1 MMGLC
6 TGYTTLALVKF
17 NCSSDN
23 ISNWKKP
30 GPSSTSLRLGFCI
43 LLNQYNLI
51 LKDKQLLRRTQTVSK
66 ARATNKT
73 FSSLQSKSSKNKQ
86 TNQRHTTTTQTN
98 KTQTQISISFI
109 SLFHFSLMTVLTIA
123 GDLFS
128 FQMHSHPSS
137 MYSVLTD
144 CTATF
149 A

>member
-1 MMGLC
+1 M
-6 TGYTTLALVKF
+6 
-17 NCSSDN
+17 
-23 ISNWKKP
+23 
-30 GPSSTSLRLGFCI
+30 
-43 LLNQYNLI
+43 
-51 LKDKQLLRRTQTVSK
+51 SK

-73 FSSLQSKSSKNKQ
+73 SSSLQNKSSKNKQ
-86 TNQRHTTTTQTN
+86 ANQHHTTTTQTN
-98 KTQTQISISFI
+98 KTQPQISISFI

-128 FQMHSHPSS
+128 FQMHSHTSS